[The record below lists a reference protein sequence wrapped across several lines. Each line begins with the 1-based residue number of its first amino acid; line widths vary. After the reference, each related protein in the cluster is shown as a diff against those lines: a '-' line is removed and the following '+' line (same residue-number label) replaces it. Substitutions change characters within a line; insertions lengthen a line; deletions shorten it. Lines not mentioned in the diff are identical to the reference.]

1 MHRLFSNPSAAKR
14 LLTAATSHYQS
25 EVTGNMSLSWVS
37 AFKRALVYF
46 LWLIVWGIIG
56 ILMTA
61 IGVYVATTPFINLL
75 TAMMNRQPTV
85 VEPELITGTVVAFVG
100 TLIVM
105 LGSTATFIRLVYQLS
120 YEATQEAH
128 TKGKAPTTPPASA
141 ATTAEP
147 KTTSSAVQPT
157 PAPSPVQPAQPTVPS
172 QPAPTPLPAHQ
183 KYCAFCGKAIAL
195 SARFCPF
202 CQRAQP

>member
-1 MHRLFSNPSAAKR
+1 VAKR
-14 LLTAATSHYQS
+14 LLTAATSHYQF
-25 EVTGNMSLSWVS
+25 EVIGNMPLSWVS

-61 IGVYVATTPFINLL
+61 IGVYVATNPFINLL

-85 VEPELITGTVVAFVG
+85 VEPELITGTVVALVG
-100 TLIVM
+100 TIIIM
-105 LGSTATFIRLVYQLS
+105 LGSTATLIRLVYQLS
-120 YEATQEAH
+120 YEATQEVF
-128 TKGKAPTTPPASA
+128 TKGKEPATPPTSAKTAAEPKPTPPAA
-141 ATTAEP
+141 QPTPTP
-147 KTTSSAVQPT
+147 VPVQPT
-157 PAPSPVQPAQPTVPS
+157 QPTVPS

-183 KYCAFCGKAIAL
+183 KYCAFCGKAIAI